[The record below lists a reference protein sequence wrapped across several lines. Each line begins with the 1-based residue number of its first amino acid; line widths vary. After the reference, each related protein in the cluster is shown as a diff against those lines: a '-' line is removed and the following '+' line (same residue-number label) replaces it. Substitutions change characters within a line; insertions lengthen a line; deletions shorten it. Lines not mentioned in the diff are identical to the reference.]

1 MRSSSRLGAVLG
13 AGLVTVLLAVPALAG
28 TTSTTLANG
37 ADLSVTIDTPTTGDT
52 FLVPPGDTT
61 VDVPVT
67 GSASIG
73 EGEPNVHWTYVIDVS
88 GSAGA
93 PCAGTTVVGCE
104 RQAVLNLNAEVV
116 ADGSAVDVGVAIFG
130 GNAASADMSP
140 DGGEQL
146 LSAPDSPNVGTVVN
160 SVDIGTV
167 GQFTV
172 RNVNSGQTNF
182 TAGLQAALNSV
193 AASAAASKNVVFLS
207 DGGSNTGGGGFNAA
221 VGALDAAGATI
232 YSFAVGPA
240 SSCAGGSDGTLQ
252 QMATATG
259 GTCTAVPDPA
269 DLPDIITNVTATE
282 LTSVSLTVDAAPTAF
297 DTLVPPPPFAGP
309 GSTDFT
315 ATAADQAPGTHEV
328 CASAVGLGP
337 ASDPASEQ
345 TVTRCESYDV
355 FGFELAPATE
365 TNELGMDNEHTVI
378 ATVTGAAGKLAG
390 WPVDFEVAGQNA
402 GATGT
407 CVPASCETDADGNV
421 TFTYTVP
428 VAPASLGTDTIFA
441 TVDINGETGTLDVEK
456 IWEDT
461 TPPVAMCVEG
471 PNPSGNVPAAPGQ
484 GGQGQNQDGFY
495 TLSATDDVWPD
506 EDVEIYVED
515 DATGFVFGPYANPTN
530 IKWTEANGAPPR
542 ERPGSGL
549 VDWRLRG
556 QGDAL
561 VYAIDGSGNVS
572 DPVSCLVPPAPQ

>member
-1 MRSSSRLGAVLG
+1 MRITSRLGA
-13 AGLVTVLLAVPALAG
+13 LVGTGTVLLLVAVPALAG

-52 FLVPPGDTT
+52 FLVPVGDTT
-61 VDVPVT
+61 VDVPVA
-67 GSASIG
+67 GNASIG

-88 GSAGA
+88 GSTGA
-93 PCAGTTVVGCE
+93 PCGATTIIACE
-104 RQAVLNLNAEVV
+104 RQAVLNLNGQVV
-116 ADGSAVDVGVAIFG
+116 ADGSALDVGVAIFG
-130 GNAASADMSP
+130 GDAASADM
-140 DGGEQL
+140 GGGQL

-160 SVDIGTV
+160 SVNIGTV

-172 RNVNSGQTNF
+172 RNVDPGATNF

-193 AASAAASKNVVFLS
+193 TASAATSKNVVFLS
-207 DGGSNTGGGGFNAA
+207 DGASNVGGGGFAAA
-221 VGALDAAGATI
+221 VTAMDNAGATV
-232 YSFAVGPA
+232 YSFAVGGGA
-240 SSCAGGSDGTLQ
+240 SCAAGSAGTLQ
-252 QMATATG
+252 QMADGTG

-269 DLPDIITNVTATE
+269 NLPDIITNVTATE
-282 LTSVSLTVDAAPTAF
+282 LTSVSLTVDAVATAF
-297 DTLVPPPPFAGP
+297 DTLAPPPPLDGP
-309 GSTDFT
+309 DSTDFT

-328 CASAVGLGP
+328 CASATGLGP
-337 ASDPASEQ
+337 ASDATSEQ

-365 TNELGMDNEHTVI
+365 TNELGMDNEHTVT

-390 WPVDFEVAGQNA
+390 WPVEFEVSGQNA

-407 CVPASCETDADGNV
+407 CVPALCVTDADGNV
-421 TFTYTVP
+421 TFTYSVP
-428 VAPASLGTDTIFA
+428 VAPSSLGTDTISA
-441 TVDINGETGTLDVEK
+441 TVDINGETGTLEVEK

-471 PNPSGNVPAAPGQ
+471 PNPSGNVPQAPGR

-495 TLSATDDVWPD
+495 TLTATDDVWPA
-506 EDVEIYVED
+506 EDLAIFVED

-542 ERPGSGL
+542 ERPGTGV
-549 VDWRLRG
+549 VDWQLRG

-561 VYAIDGSGNVS
+561 VYAVDGSGNVS